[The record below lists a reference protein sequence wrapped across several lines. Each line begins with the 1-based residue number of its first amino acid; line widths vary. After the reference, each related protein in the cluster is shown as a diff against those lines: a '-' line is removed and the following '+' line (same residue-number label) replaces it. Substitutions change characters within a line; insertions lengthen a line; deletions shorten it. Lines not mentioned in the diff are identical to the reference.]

1 MMTTM
6 NHSGG
11 EARAAETAV
20 FEALCAAGLVTPCVP
35 YTPRG
40 DVPAELRD
48 PSKLLARLNRPQA
61 VGGLRPEAGGHAVP
75 CTPPSSALGIFE
87 DQTLW
92 AGAFKMPTTSP
103 ERGLTLREVV
113 IKAFGSVHDGWSV
126 DRVLLD
132 PAFNGPFID
141 ACLALGTVASRFEL
155 NWALLGARK
164 NGRLASSATSRRYG
178 LPAAR
183 LEEFAFA
190 SEMVARRVQDRQ
202 WHDFQRAVSLD
213 RIFCDPLL
221 AEEFDALAAQLDP
234 GYSPLE
240 YRWAALAL
248 RKGHRSSDGLR
259 KLRPGDFEDLGSTHG
274 VRVGQ
279 LPKAGGVYCF
289 SCEGVPVYAGHA
301 RSLRRQVELHFER
314 AGVSVVPEWLADRSY
329 AGMRLEI
336 APISGLTTA
345 WGERLKAAHVAAA
358 KPHLNFLAHPSLF
371 AA

>member
-1 MMTTM
+1 MMTTT

-35 YTPRG
+35 HTPRG
-40 DVPAELRD
+40 AVPAELRD
-48 PSKLLARLNRPQA
+48 PSKLLARLNRPAA
-61 VGGLRPEAGGHAVP
+61 VGAPLPDTQTDAVT
-75 CTPPSSALGIFE
+75 CTPPSPALCMFE

-103 ERGLTLREVV
+103 ERRLSLREVV
-113 IKAFGSVHDGWSV
+113 VEAFAAVHNGWSV

-132 PAFNGPFID
+132 PALNGPFLD

-164 NGRLASSATSRRYG
+164 NGRLASTATSRRFG

-202 WHDFQRAVSLD
+202 WQAYQRAVSLD

-221 AEEFDALAAQLDP
+221 AEEFDALAAQLGA

-259 KLRPGDFEDLGSTHG
+259 KLRTGDFEDVGPTRE

-314 AGVSVVPEWLADRSY
+314 VGVSVVPEWLVDRSY

-358 KPHLNFLAHPSLF
+358 KPHLNWLADPSLF